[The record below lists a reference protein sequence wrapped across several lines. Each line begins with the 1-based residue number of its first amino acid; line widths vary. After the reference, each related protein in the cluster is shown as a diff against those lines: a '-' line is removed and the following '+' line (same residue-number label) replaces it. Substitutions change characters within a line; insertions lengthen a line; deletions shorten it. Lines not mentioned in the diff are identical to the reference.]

1 VNLSPEQHAE
11 LIGKVQHFLLD
22 GISASEIT
30 TGLSEHLQIKHN
42 VLDYADVANDILKTT
57 IARETVRRLREDSSE
72 KNVRETKSWLQ
83 LQGKMPQEARDLIE
97 KALAEIQP
105 TSVPVAEPIAESVVA
120 EQTQVIN
127 PALKTPLTFFES
139 IALPLAVERGW
150 KVAPCYPRDKTVH
163 TKLVPDPLNM
173 ISNDPAQIHAWGFAE
188 PNANVCVYAE
198 QVEGGLLFL
207 DKDGAIS
214 LREKYERETGKTFPK
229 TLLVRSSVV
238 DGGNGGTISKGHW
251 YFLQTP
257 RTLALKGNI
266 PESKTG
272 GLFSLRVHHQYVA
285 TIGSVHPKTGKPY
298 EIAEDFPVAPISDD
312 LLDWLLTQIVE
323 EKAAPVTATGER
335 VLIPHGQLH
344 GAYIAEAGR
353 LWQRGYS
360 AEDVVEMTIKWTH
373 ENGQP
378 PINDSKVRKE
388 ALDVIA
394 RYPRGTNTDLA
405 LTQPA
410 QTAAETPAIPIVDDP
425 SDNDSRFEMTG
436 ETFNTKVYEDISRRF
451 TPYPD
456 PGEGDLVSRLSKKLV
471 TGTPIPLAY
480 VREPLKAIVLHAIDG
495 KVIHPAH
502 RKLTMRGNYF
512 SLGESE
518 SNKTTGLEYALNAG
532 NLILT
537 TSGIHPQ
544 DLFRYK
550 SEQTFIRSF
559 TPEGTIKRDAQGN
572 IKSGRAGNPSQFL
585 YIKEGNLVANC
596 SDYFGAVF
604 SRLTDLYDQTQASTE
619 SMTNGDFEA
628 GTVKASTVMCFTPT
642 DHAGTFSGK
651 GTIGGG
657 GLNRWGLVNPPEDHS
672 YDDKDWEPLSDTEI
686 QEAINPLIHKVFELH
701 QGNPIVLVEEAG
713 AAKIRL
719 ETKAMLKKAGR
730 AGKRLLEYFMRE
742 QVAQAAVA
750 VDGRLVMTT
759 EQARYAK
766 QWVEAQVECRLN
778 CWPSDANNQIE
789 AMEHAIRKAV
799 NRHFVSEK
807 VLKDVCHLYREGS
820 GGWFAFNAARNNMVQ
835 SEAIKPTGKTRKGT
849 RAYCPGSCTIH
860 PTNKED
866 EKSKK
871 T

>member
-1 VNLSPEQHAE
+1 MRLSPETRTFYIEKIKGFLAE
-11 LIGKVQHFLLD
+11 DRTQQEIRD
-22 GISASEIT
+22 GLVARLQADSEPAPD
-30 TGLSEHLQIKHN
+30 GLADEL
-42 VLDYADVANDILKTT
+42 VAEACYA
-57 IARETVRRLREDSSE
+57 ETVRRLREDSSE
-72 KNVRETKSWLQ
+72 KSARATKHWLQ
-83 LQGKMPQEARDLIE
+83 RQGVMPQEARSFIE
-97 KALAEIQP
+97 KALAEIQ
-105 TSVPVAEPIAESVVA
+105 TASA
-120 EQTQVIN
+120 
-127 PALKTPLTFFES
+127 PATFFES
-139 IALPLAVERGW
+139 IALPLIERGW
-150 KVAPCYPRDKTVH
+150 KVAPCYPKDKTVH
-163 TKLVPDPLNM
+163 TKLVPEPLTM
-173 ISNDPAQIHAWGFAE
+173 ISSDPAQIHKWGLAE

-207 DKDGAIS
+207 DKDGAVS
-214 LREKYERETGKTFPK
+214 LREKYERETGKKFPE
-229 TLLVRSSVV
+229 TLLVRSSVIG
-238 DGGNGGTISKGHW
+238 DGNGGTIAKGHW

-272 GLFSLRVHHQYVA
+272 GLFSLRVHHQYVCS
-285 TIGSVHPKTGKPY
+285 IGSVHPTTGKLY
-298 EIAEDFPVAPISDD
+298 EIAEDSPVQPMTDD

-323 EKAAPVTATGER
+323 EKTAPVSATGER
-335 VLIPHGQLH
+335 ALIQHGQIHPAL
-344 GAYIAEAGR
+344 ISQVNKMMNAG
-353 LWQRGYS
+353 
-360 AEDVVEMTIKWTH
+360 VF
-373 ENGQP
+373 GQP
-378 PINDSKVRKE
+378 LIDSALQWTEESCQGPIDRAKVVKE
-388 ALDVIA
+388 TKDCEA
-394 RYPRGTNTDLA
+394 RYGEEIKQKKGGDIL
-405 LTQPA
+405 LTQAPP
-410 QTAAETPAIPIVDDP
+410 TSEEPVTPVVDDP
-425 SDNDSRFEMTG
+425 SDNDLRFEMTG
-436 ETFNTKVYEDISRRF
+436 ETFDTKVYEDISRRF
-451 TPYPD
+451 VPYPD

-537 TSGIHPQ
+537 TSSIHPQ

-559 TPEGTIKRDAQGN
+559 TPEGTIKRNKDGTV
-572 IKSGRAGNPSQFL
+572 KSGRTGNPSQFL

-604 SRLTDLYDQTQASTE
+604 ARLTDLYDQTQAATE

-657 GLNRWGLVNPPEDHS
+657 GLNRWGMCSPPEDHS
-672 YDDKDWEPLSDTEI
+672 YDEKDWEPLSDGEI
-686 QEAINPLIHKVFELH
+686 QAAINPLVHKIFELN

-713 AAKIRL
+713 AGKIRL
-719 ETKAMLKKAGR
+719 ETKAMLKKAGK

-750 VDGRLVMTT
+750 ADGRMVMTT

-766 QWVEAQVECRLN
+766 RWVEAQVECRLN
-778 CWPSDANNQIE
+778 CWPSDSNNQIE

-835 SEAIKPTGKTRKGT
+835 SEVIKPTGKTRKGT

-866 EKSKK
+866 EKTKK